1 MIKISHANIV
11 YNTLQVD
18 KAIESENETHGT
30 LVHGDVKGAN
40 IVFNHDPYPRT
51 KAKFKSRITPS
62 FTTPTSNEATS
73 NADVEPLRCALYD
86 FQYVGL
92 NLPTHDLVYF
102 LGTSVQLSLLKT
114 EEDERALLR
123 VWLDAFASYSRAHQG
138 DTEPDSTRTNG
149 ELNGGNISHVYDFD
163 TLWRHWEL
171 SILDWYRFMAGWG
184 FWGNDRWVERRARE
198 IVESRRVEK
207 LVQVSQDDSPS

>member
-1 MIKISHANIV
+1 M
-11 YNTLQVD
+11 
-18 KAIESENETHGT
+18 HGT

-51 KAKFKSRITPS
+51 KSQSNFRITSPRSPS
-62 FTTPTSNEATS
+62 SKEPGSNIDAEL
-73 NADVEPLRCALYD
+73 LRCALYD

-102 LGTSVQLSLLKT
+102 LGTSVQSSLLKT

-123 VWLDAFASYSRAHQG
+123 VWLDAFTSSSHAHQG

-149 ELNGGNISHVYDFD
+149 ELDGGNISHEYDFD

-207 LVQVSQDDSPS
+207 LC